1 MTLLLALAC
10 ATSAPPAEAP
20 PGLAAAASPRH
31 AATPHPERPNV
42 LLVDIDTL
50 SGNRFDARYGDEWAM
65 PTVHALA
72 SRGVAFTQAISQSGW
87 TVPALASLL
96 TGRYPISLDLS
107 QATTSVYEGDARL
120 LPQLFSLYGYADSA
134 IWSTGVPQLMAALE
148 GGFRSSVT
156 RAEPVGGD
164 PDPGATHDQWLA
176 SSPKEPFFLLLHEYD
191 LQIPGPRFGIQ
202 NAHHFGDD
210 GLLCYPGEYEEVFH
224 ALAPVVGE
232 EKARAHTLRHYDGAI
247 FAYDQLLGTFLAKL
261 DERGLLENTI
271 VVVTSNHGQDFAEHT
286 SGVTHGS
293 LFDTVLHVPL
303 IMAGPGITAHGAVVD
318 TPVQTIDVAPTL
330 LDLANIPVDR
340 QMVGR
345 SLVPLLTGE
354 PPAADMADRPV
365 FSLTN
370 DRTMSVRSGHRK
382 LLIQD
387 WSDHQVALSRT
398 VVDTPETDRTVTWYD
413 LATDP
418 GEKHD
423 LFATR
428 PEEALDLLQALLRF
442 RAGRLEAA
450 GQGTTITVDAS
461 MRKMMQQNGYWSI
474 VDGSQDAGASQPA
487 PVAQPDQTPTER
499 RRRPRNQ
506 RDRR

>member
-10 ATSAPPAEAP
+10 ASPAPTAEVP

-31 AATPHPERPNV
+31 ASTPHPERPNV

-50 SGNRFDARYGDEWAM
+50 SGNRFDARYGEEWAM

-72 SRGVAFTQAISQSGW
+72 SRGVTFSQMISQSGW

-96 TGRYPISLDLS
+96 TGRYPISLDLTQS
-107 QATTSVYEGDARL
+107 ETSVYEGDARL
-120 LPQLFSLYGYADSA
+120 LPQLFSLYDYTDSA
-134 IWSTGVPQLMAALE
+134 IWSSGVPQLMAALE
-148 GGFRSSVT
+148 GGFRNSVT
-156 RAEPVGGD
+156 RTEPIGSD
-164 PDPGATHDQWLA
+164 ATPGATHDQWLA
-176 SSPKEPFFLLLHEYD
+176 SAPKEPFFLLLHEYD
-191 LQIPGPRFGIQ
+191 LQIPGSRFGGQ
-202 NAHHFGDD
+202 NAHRFGDD
-210 GLLCYPGEYEEVFH
+210 GVPCFAGDYEETFR
-224 ALAPVVGE
+224 ALTPIVGE

-330 LDLANIPVDR
+330 LDLAKIPADR

-345 SLVPLLTGE
+345 SLVPLLTGA

-370 DRTMSVRSGHRK
+370 DRTMSVRAGHRK
-382 LLIQD
+382 VLIQD

-413 LATDP
+413 LEADP
-418 GEKHD
+418 GERHD
-423 LFATR
+423 LFSTR
-428 PEEALDLLQALLRF
+428 PEQALDLLQALLHF
-442 RAGRLEAA
+442 RAGRFEAS
-450 GQGTTITVDAS
+450 GTGTTIQVDAS

-474 VDGSQDAGASQPA
+474 VDGSQGTAAAQPA
-487 PVAQPDQTPTER
+487 AVAQPDETQTER
-499 RRRPRNQ
+499 RRRPRSH
-506 RDRR
+506 RERR